1 VIIDGAPWKGHYS
14 PVDYFMGWYGHLG
27 AEHHMRRNSIARAS
41 QHILGKEAPE
51 TRAHNMVKDLQ
62 SQGNAP
68 PVGALWDSF
77 DMQGRLEPRSLAKE
91 VGDSAETTYE
101 NEMYVTP
108 KVVDRWK
115 EIHWLY
121 IDARCWKATYG
132 PNTRGWT
139 HLRESKGAETEN
151 HGRNGQKSNRTT
163 TSTPTGPRERES
175 LPAPQASP
183 PTMDIYQEC
192 ATEGC
197 TTLVC
202 NGGD

>member
-1 VIIDGAPWKGHYS
+1 MWKGHCS

-27 AEHHMRRNSIARAS
+27 AEQHMRRNSIARAF
-41 QHILGKEAPE
+41 QHIPGKEAPE

-68 PVGALWDSF
+68 PVGALWGSF

-108 KVVDRWK
+108 KMVDRWK

-139 HLRESKGAETEN
+139 HLRESKSKGADGKPWPEWTGKQPHDHHSNKARETA
-151 HGRNGQKSNRTT
+151 RKD
-163 TSTPTGPRERES
+163 
-175 LPAPQASP
+175 LC
-183 PTMDIYQEC
+183 M
-192 ATEGC
+192 
-197 TTLVC
+197 
-202 NGGD
+202 GGHRHT